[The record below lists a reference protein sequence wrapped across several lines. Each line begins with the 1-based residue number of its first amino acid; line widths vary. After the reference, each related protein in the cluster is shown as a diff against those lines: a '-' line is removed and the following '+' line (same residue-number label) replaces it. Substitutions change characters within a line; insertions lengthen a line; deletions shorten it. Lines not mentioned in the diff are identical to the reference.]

1 MEMGAGVVAAVT
13 LVPCACGCGRVV
25 LPIYA
30 HRFATVHCRERGATC
45 RRCRKAPATA
55 GCVTCQPCREAHRL
69 VVARQRATEQL
80 DARFA
85 GAGDVEAKFQAAKA
99 QLRRDLRVD
108 PWGQRMPYARY
119 MDR

>member
-1 MEMGAGVVAAVT
+1 MAAVT

-69 VVARQRATEQL
+69 VVARRRAAEQL
-80 DARFA
+80 DARYL
-85 GAGDVEAKFQAAKA
+85 GAGDVEARFRQAKA
-99 QLRRDLRVD
+99 HLRRTLRVD
-108 PWGQRMPYARY
+108 AWAQRATWAGEWSA
-119 MDR
+119 